1 MLRIILFLFAALTAF
16 APATAQD
23 ADLNALLETYRAN
36 IEKPSRTTIGP
47 VLEELIDSQLPA
59 VPVFLE
65 KWREKEVWQ
74 RESDGRFFFVEDAG
88 DGKMTL
94 IDVDSG
100 AEAGLADKSDLDNL
114 KPNSG
119 VRGVIAGVLVQFQLS
134 DPDPERRLQALTAL
148 ERDPEASHLSILR
161 GAIESETDPAIKARK
176 ERLQRLLTI
185 QFGSDQANRVAAI
198 ESFAGDPGVDARAAL
213 NPLLATRVEVFDAA
227 PEGLNVARLLTPGS
241 DIEPQV
247 AYQMLVDAGK
257 ARPVVPMADRKQALI
272 DNIENGMVAGI
283 PVAELVTQAAR
294 DRAYLALAAD
304 GSVPPLVTP
313 EEQQSAVANHVFAE
327 IYAEEDHQR
336 DCRFLPVRRSG
347 ARRAVAGVDLLPR
360 RHRACHHLR
369 GDGRDQHGPW
379 RVHHDRRLYRLCRA
393 AVHPELHH
401 VDHRRAAAGLH
412 VTFMAGVAME
422 RLVIRWLYHRPLET
436 LLATFGISIALQQI
450 AEHLRHAGAPL
461 TPPSGS
467 MAPGCSMTW
476 CRSAISASR
485 SSSSPRSFWACC
497 CSFSTARGSG
507 LRCGR

>member
-1 MLRIILFLFAALTAF
+1 MLRIILFLLAALTAF

-23 ADLNALLETYRAN
+23 ADLNTLLETYRAN

-100 AEAGLADKSDLDNL
+100 AEAGLADKTDLDNL

-198 ESFAGDPGVDARAAL
+198 ESFAGDPGVEAGDAGRTRPGLSGTGGRRKRAASG
-213 NPLLATRVEVFDAA
+213 NP
-227 PEGLNVARLLTPGS
+227 
-241 DIEPQV
+241 
-247 AYQMLVDAGK
+247 
-257 ARPVVPMADRKQALI
+257 
-272 DNIENGMVAGI
+272 
-283 PVAELVTQAAR
+283 
-294 DRAYLALAAD
+294 
-304 GSVPPLVTP
+304 
-313 EEQQSAVANHVFAE
+313 
-327 IYAEEDHQR
+327 
-336 DCRFLPVRRSG
+336 
-347 ARRAVAGVDLLPR
+347 
-360 RHRACHHLR
+360 
-369 GDGRDQHGPW
+369 
-379 RVHHDRRLYRLCRA
+379 
-393 AVHPELHH
+393 
-401 VDHRRAAAGLH
+401 
-412 VTFMAGVAME
+412 
-422 RLVIRWLYHRPLET
+422 
-436 LLATFGISIALQQI
+436 
-450 AEHLRHAGAPL
+450 
-461 TPPSGS
+461 
-467 MAPGCSMTW
+467 
-476 CRSAISASR
+476 
-485 SSSSPRSFWACC
+485 
-497 CSFSTARGSG
+497 
-507 LRCGR
+507 